1 MSRAT
6 TVPGKEINVECASL
20 VWASE
25 KMRQEAVDGM
35 TRTKDTS
42 EKSLWNPADAVGCRR
57 SSINK
62 MFRQKGDLVLEEHRN
77 SSPMVVQSTCYFV
90 PGRTL

>member
-1 MSRAT
+1 M
-6 TVPGKEINVECASL
+6 
-20 VWASE
+20 
-25 KMRQEAVDGM
+25 DGM

-42 EKSLWNPADAVGCRR
+42 EKSLWKPADAVGCRR

-77 SSPMVVQSTCYFV
+77 SSPMVVQSTC
-90 PGRTL
+90 TLYLGEHLRVRGDSHRGVSTRVGVGNRLITC